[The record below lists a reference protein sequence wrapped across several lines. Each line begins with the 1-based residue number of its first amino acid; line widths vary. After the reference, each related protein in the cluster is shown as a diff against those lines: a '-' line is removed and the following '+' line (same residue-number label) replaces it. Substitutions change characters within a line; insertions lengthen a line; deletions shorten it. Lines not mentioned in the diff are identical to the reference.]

1 MLDNLRLQRYMEEK
15 LQIGSEVSRRY
26 GKALFEI
33 ARENSLEQNMANDIA
48 RLLEI
53 LESNNLFKKLFNSP
67 LLSSK
72 KQEVLVDNIF
82 STTDRKKIKVNKNIF
97 IFLKVLALNRRL
109 KILKSSLYAFQSMVK
124 EMKQEINVSVTT
136 ATPLDDEVINNIKK
150 VLSDSTKKKINLVG
164 VIDKKIIGGII
175 LRVGSFLIDTSIRS
189 KILKINNAI
198 KGVN

>member
-1 MLDNLRLQRYMEEK
+1 
-15 LQIGSEVSRRY
+15 
-26 GKALFEI
+26 
-33 ARENSLEQNMANDIA
+33 
-48 RLLEI
+48 
-53 LESNNLFKKLFNSP
+53 
-67 LLSSK
+67 
-72 KQEVLVDNIF
+72 
-82 STTDRKKIKVNKNIF
+82 
-97 IFLKVLALNRRL
+97 
-109 KILKSSLYAFQSMVK
+109 MVK

>member
-72 KQEVLVDNIF
+72 KQEVLVDNILVLQIE
-82 STTDRKKIKVNKNIF
+82 KK
-97 IFLKVLALNRRL
+97 
-109 KILKSSLYAFQSMVK
+109 
-124 EMKQEINVSVTT
+124 
-136 ATPLDDEVINNIKK
+136 
-150 VLSDSTKKKINLVG
+150 
-164 VIDKKIIGGII
+164 
-175 LRVGSFLIDTSIRS
+175 
-189 KILKINNAI
+189 
-198 KGVN
+198 

>member
-72 KQEVLVDNIF
+72 KQEALVDNIF

-97 IFLKVLALNRRL
+97 VFLKVLALNRRL